1 MRIHEGEFAY
11 DLEQQRDPATQLPLK
26 WKYTLFRLHPAEMII
41 GRGEAKTRNE
51 AEAHA
56 RRKIRELD
64 KILTFRAA

>member
-11 DLEQQRDPATQLPLK
+11 DLEQQRDPGTQLPRD
-26 WKYTLFRLHPAEMII
+26 WKYTLFHLRPAEMIV

-56 RRKIRELD
+56 RRKIKELNQ
-64 KILTFRAA
+64 IHIVRVA